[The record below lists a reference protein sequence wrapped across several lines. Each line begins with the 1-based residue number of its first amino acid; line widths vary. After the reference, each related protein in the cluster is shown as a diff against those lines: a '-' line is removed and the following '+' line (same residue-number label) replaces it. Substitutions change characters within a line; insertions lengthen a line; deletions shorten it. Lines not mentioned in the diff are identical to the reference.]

1 MLVKNG
7 LQMQE
12 ILIATQEEARYSRQI
27 AETTQQEAKYSR
39 QIAEATQQEAQ
50 NSRHVAIQSQK
61 LAVEMKKDS
70 VAMKTVRA
78 FASSLIPHLC

>member
-12 ILIATQEEARYSRQI
+12 ILIATQEEAR
-27 AETTQQEAKYSR
+27 YSR